1 MRRDARS
8 EGDLAPPG
16 ACESLMGSD
25 VLASAGSDRVRS
37 VVLTCRSGG
46 RVTSMSERADHEIR
60 HGEALAARDPDLVW
74 GWGTSA
80 GRVRARRRAKLIGLG
95 ARLGPGARVLEI
107 GCGTGLFTEMFARSG
122 CSILAVDISASLLER
137 AKVRELPKDTVR
149 LICGRFEDCGVEGP
163 FDAVIGSSVLHHLD
177 LADSLVKIHGL
188 LGPNG
193 ILSFAEPNMLNP
205 QVFAERKLRRLFPS
219 VSPDETAF
227 VRWTL
232 TNDLQQAGFRDIE
245 IVPFDWLHPAVPPR
259 LIRLVSWT
267 GGVLERTPFLRELS
281 GSLLIRAVA

>member
-1 MRRDARS
+1 MGRTRR
-8 EGDLAPPG
+8 PG
-16 ACESLMGSD
+16 AC
-25 VLASAGSDRVRS
+25 
-37 VVLTCRSGG
+37 
-46 RVTSMSERADHEIR
+46 
-60 HGEALAARDPDLVW
+60 
-74 GWGTSA
+74 GTDIE
-80 GRVRARRRAKLIGLG
+80 KLIGLG

-122 CSILAVDISASLLER
+122 CSILARGAFLR
-137 AKVRELPKDTVR
+137 CPPREGEGARESCQKDTVR
-149 LICGRFEDCGVEGP
+149 LTCGRFEDCGVGGA

-177 LADSLVKIHGL
+177 LIDSLVKIHGL
-188 LGPNG
+188 LRPNG

-259 LIRLVSWT
+259 LIRLVLWT